1 MTSSI
6 LNRSIQKHP
15 QASATF
21 IDGELVVMGNQ
32 DNIYYRV
39 NASGIPIW
47 NLLETKTYPLA
58 QIVDFI
64 ADYYSVV
71 PTQIVD
77 DIEAFI
83 LLMIEKKLFQY
94 VDDLLPGG

>member
-1 MTSSI
+1 MNSPI
-6 LNRSIQKHP
+6 LKCRIQKAHHV
-15 QASATF
+15 STTF

-47 NLLETKTYPLA
+47 NLLETGIYSVA

-64 ADYYSVV
+64 ADYYGVP
-71 PTQIVD
+71 PTQILA
-77 DIEAFI
+77 DIESFI
-83 LLMIEKKLFQY
+83 LLMLEKNLFQY
-94 VDDLLPGG
+94 ADDTQ